1 MARRTRNQRK
11 QDAAKAAAKGS
22 TLLSTYRPA
31 IDQALFALA
40 IIGVIVTVHLWI
52 QQGRGFDQGCWGFNP
67 PSAAE
72 AATFNCEAVVQ
83 SDAGKMFGISNVYWG
98 MGFYALL
105 AVLGFMVSRAGRDQ
119 IQRYKQ
125 IRAGLIGLG
134 FLYSIYLVNVQV
146 NALGEYCALCLTSAG
161 IMTLM
166 FIVQLYDLGT
176 SKNAAQGETAEPA
189 ANFYKAVA
197 GIAAVL
203 IVADLV
209 YFNNLDIQEPAPSAA
224 VAAATPGQANAGA
237 AGADPAA
244 VCQIDQ
250 RMPAVS
256 DYRSLLSSFDPVFGP
271 EDSPVTV
278 VEFFDPNC
286 PSCQATH
293 PVIKEVLAKY
303 RDRVRFH
310 LIPFP
315 LREASLPQIEAMYV
329 AKEQGK
335 FLEMLDAQMAM
346 RVTSGLPVDQI
357 RELATLIGMDVTM
370 LNNRWRSG
378 LYRRVILEQSRKV
391 SSTGMSSVPTLM
403 VNGQYVL
410 QKTPECISQFI
421 DEALP
426 AS

>member
-11 QDAAKAAAKGS
+11 QDAAKANAQRS

-31 IDQALFALA
+31 IDQILFALA

-67 PSAAE
+67 PSAEE

-105 AVLGFMVSRAGRDQ
+105 AILGFMVPRAGRDQ
-119 IQRYKQ
+119 IQRFKQ

-134 FLYSIYLVNVQV
+134 FLYSVYLVNVQV

-166 FIVQLYDLGT
+166 FIIQLYDLGT
-176 SKNAAQGETAEPA
+176 SKKAAEGESVAPSP
-189 ANFYKAVA
+189 NFYKAVA
-197 GIAAVL
+197 GVAAVL
-203 IVADLV
+203 IIADLI
-209 YFNNLDIQEPAPSAA
+209 YFNNLDIKEPVAASAA
-224 VAAATPGQANAGA
+224 VASTAAANGQTSS
-237 AGADPAA
+237 PAA
-244 VCQIDQ
+244 MVCEVD
-250 RMPAVS
+250 PKVAPLA
-256 DYRSLLSSFDPVFGP
+256 DYQSLLSSFDPVVGP

-278 VEFFDPNC
+278 IEFFDPNC
-286 PSCQATH
+286 PSCQAVH
-293 PVIKEVLAKY
+293 PTIKQIVAKY
-303 RDRVRFH
+303 QDRVRFH

-315 LREASLPQIEAMYV
+315 LREASLQQMEALYV
-329 AKEQGK
+329 AKEQNK
-335 FLEMLDAQMAM
+335 FFEMLDAQMAM
-346 RVTSGLPVDQI
+346 RETRGLPLDQI
-357 RELATLIGMDVTM
+357 RELAKLIGVDEAL
-370 LNNRWRSG
+370 LNNRLRSG
-378 LYRRVILEQSRKV
+378 LYRRVIIEQSRKA
-391 SSTGMSSVPTLM
+391 SGIGMNTVPTLI
-403 VNGQYVL
+403 VNGQFIL

-421 DEALP
+421 DAALP